1 MFADHGA
8 RRLYSYPWKDQESRS
23 PLRVPRTYSEVVW
36 GAINIG
42 GPTFSSKGSTYMG
55 VLILTSRTYIPPNY
69 RDRWLGDPPLQ
80 KTGA

>member
-1 MFADHGA
+1 MLADHGA
-8 RRLYSYPWKDQESRS
+8 RRLYSYPWKDQE
-23 PLRVPRTYSEVVW
+23 VPRTYQEVVW

-55 VLILTSRTYIPPNY
+55 VLILMSRTYIPPNY